1 MKHLELYESFG
12 NRKELIFKSRQG
24 RVITVSLLGG
34 RIDSI
39 DNQAGV
45 RFPFM
50 KGQPYTRS
58 IEVWA
63 CNNGFTINGE
73 DTCPEKK
80 VFGIKVSDIP
90 QGHELRRLFPNKF
103 R

>member
-1 MKHLELYESFG
+1 MKHLELYEAFHHE
-12 NRKELIFKSRQG
+12 KELVFKSRQD

-34 RIDSI
+34 RIEDI

-50 KGQPYTRS
+50 KGQQYTRT
-58 IEVWA
+58 IETWA

-80 VFGIKVSDIP
+80 VFGIRTSDIP

>member
-1 MKHLELYESFG
+1 MRHLELYEAFHHE
-12 NRKELIFKSRQG
+12 KELVFKSRQG
-24 RVITVSLLGG
+24 RVITVNLLGG
-34 RIDSI
+34 RIEDI

-50 KGQPYTRS
+50 KGQQYTRT
-58 IEVWA
+58 IETWA

-80 VFGIKVSDIP
+80 VFGIRTSDIP
-90 QGHELRRLFPNKF
+90 QGHELRKLFPNKF